1 MDDLGDYRPG
11 LAAIKELGAVSPLR
25 EAGLYKAEI
34 RQLSKELGLPTW
46 DKSAYACLASRFVYG
61 ERITPEKLAMV
72 DKAEQRLIELGF
84 RQMRVRLH
92 GTLARI
98 EVEPH
103 ELPRLLEG
111 DTANELNAYLRSLG
125 FSFVTA
131 DLGGYRMG
139 NMNAALKK

>member
-1 MDDLGDYRPG
+1 
-11 LAAIKELGAVSPLR
+11 
-25 EAGLYKAEI
+25 
-34 RQLSKELGLPTW
+34 
-46 DKSAYACLASRFVYG
+46 
-61 ERITPEKLAMV
+61 
-72 DKAEQRLIELGF
+72 
-84 RQMRVRLH
+84 MRVRLH